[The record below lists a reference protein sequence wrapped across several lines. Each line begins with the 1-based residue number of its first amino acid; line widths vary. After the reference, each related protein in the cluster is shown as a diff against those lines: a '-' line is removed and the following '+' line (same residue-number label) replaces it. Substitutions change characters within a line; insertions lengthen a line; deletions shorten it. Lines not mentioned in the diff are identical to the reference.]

1 MAKVKT
7 NAIRIL
13 EKNNVKY
20 EIITYDSKDGKID
33 GISVAEKINR
43 NIEEVYKTLVTIGNS
58 NELYV
63 FVIPVDKELDLKKAA
78 KIVEEKKIEMI
89 HVKDIVKYTGYI
101 RGGCS
106 PFGMKKQYKT
116 FVNDTAKNLEK
127 VIVSGGKIGIQVE
140 INPEALIE
148 ILDVKFQD
156 IIK

>member
-89 HVKDIVKYTGYI
+89 HVKDILKYTGYI

>member
-1 MAKVKT
+1 
-7 NAIRIL
+7 
-13 EKNNVKY
+13 
-20 EIITYDSKDGKID
+20 
-33 GISVAEKINR
+33 
-43 NIEEVYKTLVTIGNS
+43 
-58 NELYV
+58 
-63 FVIPVDKELDLKKAA
+63 
-78 KIVEEKKIEMI
+78 MI
-89 HVKDIVKYTGYI
+89 HVKDILKYTGYI

-140 INPEALIE
+140 INLEALIE

>member
-89 HVKDIVKYTGYI
+89 HVKDILKYTGYI

-116 FVNDTAKNLEK
+116 FANDTAKNLEK

-140 INPEALIE
+140 INPEALVE

>member
-89 HVKDIVKYTGYI
+89 YVKDILKYTGYI

>member
-89 HVKDIVKYTGYI
+89 HVKDILKYTGYI

-140 INPEALIE
+140 INLEALIE